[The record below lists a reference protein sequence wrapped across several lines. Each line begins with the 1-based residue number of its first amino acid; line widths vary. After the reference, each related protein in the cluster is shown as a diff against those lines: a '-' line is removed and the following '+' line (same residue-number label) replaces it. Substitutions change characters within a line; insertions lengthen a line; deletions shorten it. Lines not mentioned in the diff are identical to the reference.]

1 MKRYFLKYII
11 INSIFKKTIYYRIMA
26 KPQTYKDD
34 IYPEDFNDLANL
46 DFDSLSIQALDF
58 YPNIEIWIMIIAVIA
73 HIIKINGNGIPL
85 Y

>member
-1 MKRYFLKYII
+1 
-11 INSIFKKTIYYRIMA
+11 MA